1 MPDSC
6 LTARHMPKP
15 FIREIPPR
23 VRAADLIRD
32 QLLELIRS
40 GGLEPGTKLPGE
52 HELARRFGVSRP
64 VVREGLGAL
73 RAAGVVESRSGAGS
87 YVKAARPESALLLL
101 GRYSPEQFHEVRC
114 HLEVPGAGLAA
125 LRRGDHHLRRL
136 EQIVEHHSGRTDV
149 EEWARDDLAFHVTL
163 AQATCNEL
171 HARLVR
177 ELGEFQHEQSALMAR
192 LADGALRAPDE
203 EHGAIVEAV
212 RRRDEAAAREAMA
225 AHLAAI
231 SDRWQSVD
239 NHGRDEED
247 AA

>member
-1 MPDSC
+1 MPS
-6 LTARHMPKP
+6 PS
-15 FIREIPPR
+15 IREIPPR
-23 VRAADLIRD
+23 VRAADVVRD

-40 GGLEPGTKLPGE
+40 GDLAPGSRLPGE
-52 HELARRFGVSRP
+52 HELARRFGVSRS

-73 RAAGVVESRSGAGS
+73 RAAGVVDSRSGAGS
-87 YVKAARPESALLLL
+87 YVKTARPESTLLLL
-101 GRYSPEQFHEVRC
+101 GRYSPEQLHEVRC

-125 LRRGDHHLRRL
+125 LRRGDDHMRRL
-136 EQIVEHHSGRTDV
+136 EEIVEHHSGRSDV

-163 AQATCNEL
+163 AEASGNEL

-212 RRRDEAAAREAMA
+212 RRRDEAAARDAMA

-239 NHGRDEED
+239 NHRRDEED

>member
-1 MPDSC
+1 
-6 LTARHMPKP
+6 MPKP

-87 YVKAARPESALLLL
+87 YVKAARPESTLLLL

-125 LRRGDHHLRRL
+125 L
-136 EQIVEHHSGRTDV
+136 
-149 EEWARDDLAFHVTL
+149 
-163 AQATCNEL
+163 
-171 HARLVR
+171 
-177 ELGEFQHEQSALMAR
+177 
-192 LADGALRAPDE
+192 
-203 EHGAIVEAV
+203 
-212 RRRDEAAAREAMA
+212 
-225 AHLAAI
+225 
-231 SDRWQSVD
+231 
-239 NHGRDEED
+239 
-247 AA
+247 